1 MKRLFSLLCVF
12 ILLVGITSGCHTDN
26 GGAISESS
34 PLEEVESTA
43 QEVESVV
50 EELSD
55 DYMLIQDVSV
65 AGGCS
70 QCFHSFILGPHD

>member
-1 MKRLFSLLCVF
+1 MKRLFSPLCVF

-34 PLEEVESTA
+34 PLEEVESA
-43 QEVESVV
+43 V

-70 QCFHSFILGPHD
+70 QCFHSFIVGPHD